1 MMEHVCLKSLAD
13 AKRKG
18 KKKPDKDTHTHTHR
32 VISEVKS

>member
-18 KKKPDKDTHTHTHR
+18 KKKARQRHTHTHIESFLR
-32 VISEVKS
+32 

>member
-18 KKKPDKDTHTHTHR
+18 KKKARQRHTHTHR
-32 VISEVKS
+32 VISKVKS